1 MRPTARVTT
10 WVTLPATILRDR
22 ASREVARLTAWLRTR
37 PNLYDP
43 DRPGGASTFFV
54 PVVHHA
60 LRRAGL
66 PLPFFVVPE
75 RQREHFAWNRVA
87 QVTLRPCWGGPVVEA
102 AWEQISAAAGLLD
115 EWRTT
120 LTRAAAAV
128 AHYIEQHSR
137 TTLEDRLAGRLEW
150 PPIPDSTDARE
161 GAGDPQVIRAVD
173 GGYLDQRI
181 QETLLAGDPMVAGAD
196 ARQHAVYLQSC
207 SEFPNLRF

>member
-1 MRPTARVTT
+1 
-10 WVTLPATILRDR
+10 
-22 ASREVARLTAWLRTR
+22 
-37 PNLYDP
+37 
-43 DRPGGASTFFV
+43 
-54 PVVHHA
+54 
-60 LRRAGL
+60 
-66 PLPFFVVPE
+66 
-75 RQREHFAWNRVA
+75 
-87 QVTLRPCWGGPVVEA
+87 VVEV

-120 LTRAAAAV
+120 LTRAVAAV

-196 ARQHAVYLQSC
+196 ARQHAVYLVTQLVTRHCGPVPTPRTASLTASQREAVRLVEEQDREYEEAVRVDTGAQRHASVVGGGSDSPQVAEPDA
-207 SEFPNLRF
+207 SEMRRVRLQRFGLGD